1 MRRSL
6 SLYRQGSLV
15 LRIALVL
22 SYVAL
27 LSLVLLRYTRFAEA
41 NAGGETAA
49 APTPASAFYRLP
61 QYVSPQISPSGHYL
75 AGRVTIKGKLGLL
88 VNPISSDA
96 EPFLLDSGDRW
107 TIRKTLWVSDRELLV
122 SYSRPR
128 AAGGLRFLIGRTVL
142 LDMQTRKARR
152 LFKRQRNSGFA
163 QTQDA
168 ILGRSLGQPGTF
180 YIEASKGR
188 DPTFPA
194 VYAVSGAPNRLP
206 SRPVQ
211 SSQKDVLGWEIDRRG
226 DVRVGH
232 GFTGDQ
238 QRGVLKLKDA
248 RGHWHDVSGLLDR
261 EARVLAKP
269 IMNPNRYYILMLPQS
284 QQGTDDPGL
293 RHVYEYDVASG
304 EETVLFAAT
313 TSEVATV
320 LMDLKGETVVMVR
333 YQDESEPPL
342 IFDPQLKKIHAAL
355 TEAFPD
361 AWVGFHGTTDDL
373 SRAIF
378 SVSSPLNPGSLYLYD
393 AAKRELAAFYHQYP
407 GLNASNLANV
417 HSVAYPSRDG
427 IDIPAYLTLPHG
439 LTPDT
444 AKSLSFVVSPHGGP
458 HARDFRRFDW
468 MAQMLANAGYGVLQM
483 NFRGSTGYG
492 IAFEKAGRNQWGG
505 VMVNDVIDGAAWLAS
520 NGLANASRICVVG
533 ASFGGYAS
541 MMSVAKEP
549 ALFRC
554 AVSLNGVSDLY
565 SLVAEVRRY
574 LGGSFLTRHIGRIS
588 DRTNLR
594 ENSPL
599 KLSTRIDVPVLLAVS
614 NRDRVVNP
622 RQTRRM
628 HKALKKNGA
637 EVHLVELPEGDH
649 HLSRQAN
656 RKTFAEALLAF
667 LKQHLQEP
675 VPQLTKGNSSV

>member
-1 MRRSL
+1 M
-6 SLYRQGSLV
+6 

-22 SYVAL
+22 CYVAL
-27 LSLVLLRYTRFAEA
+27 LSLVLLGYTRFAEA

-75 AGRVTIKGKLGLL
+75 ASRVTTQGKLGLL
-88 VNPISSDA
+88 VHPISSDA

-107 TIRKTLWVSDRELLV
+107 TIRKTLWVSDHELLV
-122 SYSRPR
+122 SFSRPETFGTTR
-128 AAGGLRFLIGRTVL
+128 LTIGRTMM
-142 LDMQTRKARR
+142 LDMKTRKARD
-152 LFKRQRNSGFA
+152 LFKRQQNSGFA
-163 QTQDA
+163 QIQDA
-168 ILGRSLGQPGTF
+168 ILGRSFDQPGMF
-180 YIEASKGR
+180 YLMGAKGSNPKIR
-188 DPTFPA
+188 G
-194 VYAVSGAPNRLP
+194 VYAVRGAPQRLP
-206 SRPVQ
+206 NRPVQ
-211 SSQKDVLGWEIDRRG
+211 APEKDILSWEIDRRG

-248 RGHWHDVSGLLDR
+248 QGHWHDVSGLLDR

-269 IMNPNRYYILMLPQS
+269 TMNPNRYYILMLPQS

-293 RHVYEYDVASG
+293 RHVYEYDVSSG

-313 TSEVATV
+313 TSEAATV
-320 LMDLKGETVVMVR
+320 LMDLKGEAIVMVR

-342 IFDPQLKKIHAAL
+342 IFDPQLKEIYGTL
-355 TEAFPD
+355 VEAFPD
-361 AWVGFHGTTDDL
+361 AWVGLQSITDDL
-373 SRAIF
+373 SRAVF
-378 SVSSPLNPGSLYLYD
+378 GVSSPLIPGALYIYN
-393 AAKRELAAFYHQYP
+393 AAKRELAAFRQQYS
-407 GLNASNLANV
+407 GLNASNLVNV

-427 IDIPAYLTLPHG
+427 VDIPAYLTLPRG

-444 AKSLSFVVSPHGGP
+444 AKSLPFVVLPHGGP

-492 IAFEKAGRNQWGG
+492 VAFEKAGRNQWGG
-505 VMVNDVIDGAAWLAS
+505 VMVNDVTDGAAWLAS
-520 NGLANASRICVVG
+520 QGMATQQRICVVG
-533 ASFGGYAS
+533 SSFGGYAA

-549 ALFRC
+549 KQFQC

-565 SLVAEVRRY
+565 SFVAEAQRY
-574 LGGSFLTRHIGRIS
+574 LGGFFLTRHIGRLWQ
-588 DRTNLR
+588 REELQ
-594 ENSPL
+594 ENSPINEVERIQTPL
-599 KLSTRIDVPVLLAVS
+599 LLVASTA
-614 NRDRVVNP
+614 DRVVNP
-622 RQTRRM
+622 KHSRRM
-628 HKALKKNGA
+628 RSALNKHGKT
-637 EVHLVELPEGDH
+637 VQWVELPEGDH
-649 HLSRQAN
+649 YLSRQTN

-675 VPQLTKGNSSV
+675 VPQLAKGNLAKGNSSV